1 MFMHFWK
8 KTGCSGWVG
17 GVFTAMNKRAK
28 ILPLPLI
35 KWTHSLF
42 FPVGDTHFSPLLN
55 ETTACFVSYAKKD
68 SAAYVKK
75 GAKKFG
81 R

>member
-8 KTGCSGWVG
+8 KTVCSGWVG

-42 FPVGDTHFSPLLN
+42 FPVGDTHFSPLI
-55 ETTACFVSYAKKD
+55 
-68 SAAYVKK
+68 
-75 GAKKFG
+75 
-81 R
+81 